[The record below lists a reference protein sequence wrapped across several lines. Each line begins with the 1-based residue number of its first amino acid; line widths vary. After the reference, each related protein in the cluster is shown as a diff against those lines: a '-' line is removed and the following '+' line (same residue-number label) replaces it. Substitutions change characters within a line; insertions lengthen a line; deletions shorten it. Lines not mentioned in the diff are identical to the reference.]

1 MASVSS
7 GLRCIARL
15 SLPTIKFSRW
25 KGWPRRPR
33 SGRFRV
39 DAAEFPTQR
48 RHQQMH
54 LRREVPVQRANR
66 DVGAVGDGAHLH
78 RLIAAFGRDSHGGV
92 QDALAALRCASDPS
106 SDSASTATFM
116 TARGGASGALLVF
129 VFADDM

>member
-25 KGWPRRPR
+25 KGGPGDRGRR
-33 SGRFRV
+33 FFAI

-92 QDALAALRCASDPS
+92 QDALAALPLCLRSEL
-106 SDSASTATFM
+106 DSASTATFM

>member
-33 SGRFRV
+33 AVGFRV

-92 QDALAALRCASDPS
+92 KMRLRR
-106 SDSASTATFM
+106 SAVPPIELGLGKYRHFHDRARWCVGSATGV
-116 TARGGASGALLVF
+116 RVR
-129 VFADDM
+129 